1 MCYRFTEGV
10 HVCDWIWK
18 KVTIIFV
25 SLIVVL
31 RMRILCTVWYNVCA
45 VTLCSHA
52 DLVDKAAAVVVV
64 VPVPVLL
71 KRTMVSVNRPFSTD
85 HMQTILR
92 NTLLGV
98 HGLVRLLSCNCMY
111 DVC

>member
-1 MCYRFTEGV
+1 MYVE
-10 HVCDWIWK
+10 K
-18 KVTIIFV
+18 KVTAIFV

-64 VPVPVLL
+64 GLVPVLL
-71 KRTMVSVNRPFSTD
+71 RRTMVSVNRPFSTD
-85 HMQTILR
+85 HMRIISR

-111 DVC
+111 NVC